1 MPYRLPMLGELLLLW
16 NVQELKENEQQGPC
30 CQGTD
35 INVDE
40 LLDDPEL
47 ERLHRCAHTGQQQQ
61 YCQPHLCK

>member
-1 MPYRLPMLGELLLLW
+1 M
-16 NVQELKENEQQGPC
+16 QELKDSEQQGPC

-47 ERLHRCAHTGQQQQ
+47 ERLHRFVQQA
-61 YCQPHLCK
+61 